1 MACKGKQRGALVS
14 EKRSNSRTAALEA
27 LLSWS
32 KGQGYL
38 QELLRISTVNLDVRD
53 RALAWELAFGV
64 CRNQRRLQATLD
76 SFHDA
81 SRPLKPTTSWIVLL
95 GFYQLHFLDRI
106 PAHAAVHATV
116 ELARSKQGEGAAKFV
131 NALLQRFIR
140 EGLAPLSSDPV
151 QGFAVEY
158 SLPEW
163 LVAKWLSHLAGDR
176 NALRSHL
183 AAMRQVPA
191 QWLRVNLQ
199 KATRDAVQQEL
210 QLPEN
215 RTWGTRW
222 IEAGAS
228 VGAVLRSKAFLEGR
242 VSVQN
247 PAADL
252 IMDLLELRPQLRVW
266 DACAAPGGKTALLLE
281 REPTLQVLA
290 SDSDSKRLEQ
300 MLDLKTRLALP
311 DFEMQTMDLQTPQ
324 ILPEFDRILL
334 DVPCSN
340 LGVLPRRPEVAS
352 RLTKKGLQ
360 QLVQKQEQILHHA
373 SQHLRKQGILVYATC
388 SPEPEE
394 TTQVIDRFLHTHPD
408 FVLES
413 ANGFVDNE
421 FVKNDCVFAGQSELG
436 FDGFFAAR
444 LRKRDA

>member
-1 MACKGKQRGALVS
+1 MS
-14 EKRSNSRTAALEA
+14 EKQSNSRLAALEA
-27 LLSWS
+27 LLLWS

-38 QELLRISTVNLDVRD
+38 QELLRVSTVNLDVRD

-64 CRNQRRLQATLD
+64 CRNQRRLQVTLD
-76 SFHDA
+76 AFHDA
-81 SRPLKPTTSWIVLL
+81 KRPMKPITSWIALL

-116 ELARSKQGEGAAKFV
+116 ELARSKQGEGTAKFI

-140 EGLAPLSSDPV
+140 EGIAPLSSDPV
-151 QGFAVEY
+151 QGFAVEF

-163 LVAKWLSHLAGDR
+163 LVAKWLGQLAGDR
-176 NALRSHL
+176 NALRTHL

-199 KATRDAVQQEL
+199 KGSREDLQQEL
-210 QLPEN
+210 QLQEN
-215 RTWGTRW
+215 RTWGSRW

-228 VGAVLRSKAFLEGR
+228 VGAVLRSKAFLDGR

-252 IMDLLELRPQLRVW
+252 IMDLLELRPSLSVW

-290 SDSDSKRLEQ
+290 SDSDPKRLEQ
-300 MLDLKTRLALP
+300 MRDLNTRLALP
-311 DFEMQTMDLQTPQ
+311 VFEMRTMDLQTPQ

-352 RLTKKGLQ
+352 RLTKKGML
-360 QLVQKQEQILHHA
+360 QLVQKQEQILHNA
-373 SQHLRKQGILVYATC
+373 SQHLCKDGILVYATC

-394 TTQVIDRFLHTHPD
+394 TTQVIERFLQKNPD
-408 FVLES
+408 FILES
-413 ANGFVDNE
+413 ANGFVENE

-444 LRKRDA
+444 LRRV